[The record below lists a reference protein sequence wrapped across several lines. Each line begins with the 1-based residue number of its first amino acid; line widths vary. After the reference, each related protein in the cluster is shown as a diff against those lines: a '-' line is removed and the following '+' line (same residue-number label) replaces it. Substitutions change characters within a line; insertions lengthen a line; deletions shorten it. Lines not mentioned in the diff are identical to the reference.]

1 MSAAM
6 WMALARHI
14 LTAVGGVLVSK
25 GYTDADTVN
34 TAVGAAVTLG
44 GIGWSFV
51 DKKKR

>member
-14 LTAVGGVLVSK
+14 LTAAGGVLVSK

-44 GIGWSFV
+44 SIGWSFAE
-51 DKKKR
+51 KKRR